1 MHDEWSR
8 IKLLHWNAFEVI
20 LFLTTNFNCY
30 SIGSNWIAKTSI
42 AKLFVIFRNMNYYA
56 NQHQCFSWKSA
67 FSLTWPAS
75 MQIYWNKRK
84 SQEFN
89 SHRICLEH
97 QYGRVTSCESAL
109 LRSHSYVMNGWRNLV
124 FSYLTYIWM
133 IPLLFN
139 TVWVILK
146 NFIHIC
152 FWSFNSVEQ
161 TKIKPFQRNS
171 WPC

>member
-97 QYGRVTSCESAL
+97 QYGRRDVMRK
-109 LRSHSYVMNGWRNLV
+109 RSITLTQLCDEWLKKPRVFLSNLHMNDSSLV
-124 FSYLTYIWM
+124 
-133 IPLLFN
+133 
-139 TVWVILK
+139 
-146 NFIHIC
+146 
-152 FWSFNSVEQ
+152 
-161 TKIKPFQRNS
+161 
-171 WPC
+171 

>member
-1 MHDEWSR
+1 MHDEWSQ
-8 IKLLHWNAFEVI
+8 IKLLYWKAFEVI
-20 LFLTTNFNCY
+20 LFLTTNFNCC
-30 SIGSNWIAKTSI
+30 SSGSNWIAKTSI

-97 QYGRVTSCESAL
+97 QYGRRDVMWK
-109 LRSHSYVMNGWRNLV
+109 RSITLSQLCDEWLKKPRVFLSNLHMNDSSLV
-124 FSYLTYIWM
+124 
-133 IPLLFN
+133 
-139 TVWVILK
+139 
-146 NFIHIC
+146 
-152 FWSFNSVEQ
+152 
-161 TKIKPFQRNS
+161 
-171 WPC
+171 

>member
-20 LFLTTNFNCY
+20 LFLTINFNCY

-97 QYGRVTSCESAL
+97 QYGRRDVMWK
-109 LRSHSYVMNGWRNLV
+109 RSITLSQFCDEWLKKPRVFLSNLHMNDSSLV
-124 FSYLTYIWM
+124 
-133 IPLLFN
+133 
-139 TVWVILK
+139 
-146 NFIHIC
+146 
-152 FWSFNSVEQ
+152 
-161 TKIKPFQRNS
+161 
-171 WPC
+171 